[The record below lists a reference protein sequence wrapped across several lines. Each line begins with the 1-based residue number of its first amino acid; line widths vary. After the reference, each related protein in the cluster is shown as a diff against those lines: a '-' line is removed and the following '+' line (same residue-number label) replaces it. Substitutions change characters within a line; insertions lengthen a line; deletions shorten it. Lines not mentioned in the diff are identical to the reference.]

1 MGPNVFP
8 EDLYDI
14 DERRCGQME
23 GLTKRELFAAMAMQ
37 GYLSNPGTDGD
48 LTEIAEDA
56 VDAADALIKGLKA

>member
-1 MGPNVFP
+1 MGLNVFP
-8 EDLYDI
+8 EDLYDN
-14 DERRCGQME
+14 EVLCGQVQ
-23 GLTKRELFAAMAMQ
+23 GVTKRELFAAMAMQ